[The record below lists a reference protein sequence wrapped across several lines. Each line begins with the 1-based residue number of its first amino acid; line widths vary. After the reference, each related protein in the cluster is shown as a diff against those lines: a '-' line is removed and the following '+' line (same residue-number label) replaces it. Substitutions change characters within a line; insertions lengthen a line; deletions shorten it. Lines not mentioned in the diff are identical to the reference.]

1 MSQRLQGKIAV
12 VTGASRG
19 AGRAIAAVLG
29 EEGATVYVTGRS
41 TTADPA
47 PTDPLPGTIEETA
60 ALVTAR
66 GGTGIAVSCDHT
78 RDDDVAAL
86 FRRVREEQGHLDL
99 LVNNVWGGFERHTQP
114 GFDRPFWEQPTD
126 LWEKMFVAG
135 VRAHFLASRLAV
147 PLMLPRRAGLIVN
160 TVAWSFGDYL
170 GNLYYDVAKAAS
182 IRMAYG
188 MAHELRQYEITA
200 VAVAPGPMR
209 TERVAAALAERPAE
223 LAELESPEYL
233 GRAVAALA
241 ADAHVIHRSGSI
253 LTVAELAREYGFT
266 DIDGRRPGP
275 YRVPDLDD

>member
-1 MSQRLQGKIAV
+1 MSQRLQGKVAV
-12 VTGASRG
+12 VTGATRG

-41 TTADPA
+41 TTADPTA
-47 PTDPLPGTIEETA
+47 SPPLSGTIEETA

-66 GGTGIAVSCDHT
+66 GGVGVPVRCDHT
-78 RDDDVAAL
+78 NDDDVAAL
-86 FRRVREEQGHLDL
+86 FLRVRREQGRLDL
-99 LVNNVWGGFERHTQP
+99 LVNNVWGGFEPHTHP
-114 GFDRPFWEQPTD
+114 GFDLPFWEQPIE

-135 VRAHFLASRLAV
+135 VRAHFVASRYAV

-170 GNLYYDVAKAAS
+170 GNLYYDVAKAAG

-188 MAHELRQYEITA
+188 MAHELRPYEITA
-200 VAVAPGPMR
+200 VAIAPGPMR
-209 TERVAAALAERPAE
+209 TERVLEAHARHPIDLSAT
-223 LAELESPEYL
+223 ESPEYL

-275 YRVPDLDD
+275 YRVPGTDE

>member
-41 TTADPA
+41 TTADP
-47 PTDPLPGTIEETA
+47 TTEPLPGTIEETA

-66 GGTGIAVSCDHT
+66 GGTGVPVRCDHT
-78 RDDDVAAL
+78 NDDDVASL
-86 FRRVREEQGHLDL
+86 FLRIRQEQGRLDL
-99 LVNNVWGGFERHTQP
+99 LVNNVWGGFERHSQP
-114 GFDRPFWEQPTD
+114 GFDLPFWEQPAD

-135 VRAHFLASRLAV
+135 VRAHFVASRLAV
-147 PLMLPRRAGLIVN
+147 PLMLPRRTGLIVN

-188 MAHELRQYEITA
+188 MAHELRPYEITA
-200 VAVAPGPMR
+200 VAIAPGLMR
-209 TERVAAALAERPAE
+209 TERVLEAHANHPIDLAAT
-223 LAELESPEYL
+223 ESPEYL

-275 YRVPDLDD
+275 YRVPELD